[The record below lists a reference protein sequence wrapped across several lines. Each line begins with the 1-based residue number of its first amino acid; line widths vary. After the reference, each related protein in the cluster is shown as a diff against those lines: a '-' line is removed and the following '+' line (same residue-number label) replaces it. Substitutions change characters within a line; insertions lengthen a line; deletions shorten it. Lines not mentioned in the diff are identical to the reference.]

1 MSNNL
6 FYLHF
11 LCKSNKPRRASR
23 EIKKSKL
30 DNNFDKLFFNFLIII
45 GYPELDIN
53 YNNNIEKNIKYTFA
67 QNLEKIKF
75 KKLNNVVENLCF
87 EENINLYTLSA
98 LCKYYNLNFIYIN
111 ENIKFEMFYNEGSD
125 SYYLVNNRKDIKFVK
140 KENVSKICEN
150 KYDIKNI
157 EKPINSITYYKV
169 DELTEIYNKMNNNNS
184 DIKYKKNEMYEII
197 KKNIYSLIL

>member
-1 MSNNL
+1 MTNNL

-11 LCKSNKPRRASR
+11 LCKSNKPQRVSR

-53 YNNNIEKNIKYTFA
+53 YNNNIEKNIKYNFA

-75 KKLNNVVENLCF
+75 KKMNNVIENMCY

-98 LCKYYNLNFIYIN
+98 LCKYNNLNFIYVN
-111 ENIKFEMFYNEGSD
+111 ENIKYEMFYNEDSN
-125 SYYLVNNRKDIKFVK
+125 SYYLVNNNKDIKFIK
-140 KENVSKICEN
+140 KENLYKICEN
-150 KYDIKNI
+150 KYNIQNI
-157 EKPINSITYYKV
+157 EKPINSITYYKL
-169 DELTEIYNKMNNNNS
+169 DELSEIYNKINNDYS
-184 DIKYKKNEMYEII
+184 DIKYKKKEIYEII

>member
-11 LCKSNKPRRASR
+11 LCKSNKHIRVNK
-23 EIKKSKL
+23 EIKKNKL
-30 DNNFDKLFFNFLIII
+30 DDNFDKLFFNFLIII

-53 YNNNIEKNIKYTFA
+53 YNNNIEKNIKYIFA

-75 KKLNNVVENLCF
+75 KKMNNVIENLCY

-98 LCKYYNLNFIYIN
+98 LCKYNNLNFIYVN
-111 ENIKFEMFYNEGSD
+111 ENIKYEMFYNEDSN
-125 SYYLVNNRKDIKFVK
+125 SYYLVNNNKDIKFVK
-140 KENVSKICEN
+140 KENLCKICEN
-150 KYDIKNI
+150 KYNIQNI
-157 EKPINSITYYKV
+157 EKPINSITYYKL
-169 DELTEIYNKMNNNNS
+169 DELTDIYNILINNDNNV
-184 DIKYKKNEMYEII
+184 KYKKKEIYEII